1 MGDPNYASD
10 AESAGGGSSR
20 LMRWIKAHS
29 WNRLIARYLR
39 SLTASREVLLVPAML
54 F

>member
-1 MGDPNYASD
+1 MRQMQGRL
-10 AESAGGGSSR
+10 EGGSSR

-29 WNRLIARYLR
+29 WNFLIARYLR
-39 SLTASREVLLVPAML
+39 SLTASHEVLLVPTMV

>member
-10 AESAGGGSSR
+10 AESVGGSSTR

-29 WNRLIARYLR
+29 WNLLIARYLR
-39 SLTASREVLLVPAML
+39 SLTASREVLLVSTML